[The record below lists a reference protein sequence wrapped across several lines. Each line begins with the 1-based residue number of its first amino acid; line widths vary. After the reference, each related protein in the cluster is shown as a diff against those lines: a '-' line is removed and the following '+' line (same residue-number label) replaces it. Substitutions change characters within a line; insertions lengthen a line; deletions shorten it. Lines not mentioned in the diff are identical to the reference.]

1 MGRIRINYRI
11 TTRVQVQR
19 RVTYRQ
25 VTRIRPVPIPQPRLA
40 SSPPP
45 KLTSST
51 VRTTNSPLYSIRQAA
66 NDYAEQAGL
75 PEAPDYNVF
84 VAHASE
90 DQETFVQPLVL
101 ALQGK
106 GLEVWYSRSV
116 LKVGD
121 SLRRSI
127 DAGLAASTFGI
138 VVLSQHFFAKEWPN
152 RELDGL
158 VTRSVVEDRQ
168 LILPVWHNV
177 THADVARFSPTLA
190 DKVALSTEKLSIAE
204 IAAQIVEVVRE

>member
-25 VTRIRPVPIPQPRLA
+25 VTRILPVPTPPPRLV
-40 SSPPP
+40 SSSPP
-45 KLTSST
+45 KLTSSM
-51 VRTTNSPLYSIRQAA
+51 VRTANSPLYSIRQAA
-66 NDYAEQAGL
+66 DDYAEQAGL
-75 PEAPDYNVF
+75 PEAPAYDVF

-90 DQETFVQPLVL
+90 DQEDFVQPLVL
-101 ALQGK
+101 ALQDQD
-106 GLEVWYSRSV
+106 LEVWYSRFV

-127 DAGLAASTFGI
+127 DAGLAASSFGI
-138 VVLSQHFFAKEWPN
+138 VVLSKHFFAKEWPN

-168 LILPVWHNV
+168 LILPVWRNV
-177 THADVARFSPTLA
+177 TQTDVAKFSPTLA
-190 DKVALSTEKLSIAE
+190 DKVALSTEKLSVAE
-204 IAAQIVEVVRE
+204 IAAQIAEVVRE

>member
-25 VTRIRPVPIPQPRLA
+25 VARILPVPTSPRRLV
-40 SSPPP
+40 SSSPP

-66 NDYAEQAGL
+66 DDYAEQAGL
-75 PEAPDYNVF
+75 PEAPAYDAF

-90 DQETFVQPLVL
+90 DQEDFVQPLVL
-101 ALQGK
+101 ALQDQD
-106 GLEVWYSRSV
+106 LEVWYSRFV

-127 DAGLAASTFGI
+127 DAGLAASSFGI
-138 VVLSQHFFAKEWPN
+138 VVLSKHFFAKEWPN

-168 LILPVWHNV
+168 LILPVWRNV
-177 THADVARFSPTLA
+177 THTDVAKFSPTLA
-190 DKVALSTEKLSIAE
+190 DKVALSTEKLSVAE
-204 IAAQIVEVVRE
+204 IAAQIAEVVRE